1 MRTRCEGR
9 YTALVHINSA
19 VHIVAELARESL
31 AAEGADGP
39 CRGVWGQSH
48 RVRLA
53 GRALGCRQTA

>member
-1 MRTRCEGR
+1 M
-9 YTALVHINSA
+9 VNINSA
-19 VHIVAELARESL
+19 MRRVDEVARESL

-53 GRALGCRQTA
+53 GGALGCRQTA